1 VLEVRGLSFELC
13 LYERRKDNNMAFM
26 HFDESIEMIQNLEIN
41 NYKTKKLYLVDTLGY
56 VLAEDVVADHNSPE
70 FPTSAM
76 DGYAII
82 HEDMTLGTLKVGSIN
97 PAGSALKEEVI
108 GGTCIKTFTGSLM
121 PHGADTLIPIENVEV
136 DGDEIIIKEEVPQ
149 GFSVREVGENYAKGQ
164 MLIPKGTKIDFPQ
177 IGVMAS
183 LNIANVLVYEK
194 PTVAIIS
201 TGSELLELGEEQ
213 TNDSQ
218 IRSSNNY
225 ILEAIVNKYDGIPM
239 QLGCI
244 KDDKASITTAISD
257 ALEKS
262 DIVVTTGGVSVG
274 DFDFVKDVIYELDCD
289 VVFKGVR
296 VKPGQHIMVA
306 RKDDKF
312 IIGLPGFAYS
322 STVTALLYLVPLIEK
337 LQQGKSCLRKVKA
350 KLAEPFVK
358 RAKKAEFTACNINLM
373 QGEYYVD
380 FKDKKVGS
388 SAILTNMLGEVALL
402 ATSEDDRSKD
412 IGDEVTVLLVG

>member
-1 VLEVRGLSFELC
+1 
-13 LYERRKDNNMAFM
+13 MI

-41 NYKTKKLYLVDTLGY
+41 NYKTKKLYLVDALGY

-164 MLIPKGTKIDFPQ
+164 LLIPIGTKIDFPQ

-183 LNIANVLVYEK
+183 LNISSVLVYEK
-194 PTVAIIS
+194 PTVAILS

-213 TNDSQ
+213 TNNAQ

-225 ILEAIVNKYDGIPM
+225 ILEAIVKKYDGLPM

-244 KDDKASITTAISD
+244 KDDKASITKAVSD

-274 DFDFVKDVIYELDCD
+274 DFDFVKDVIVELGCD

-322 STVTALLYLVPLIEK
+322 STVTALLYVVPLIEK
-337 LQQGKSCLRKVKA
+337 LQQGKCSLSKVKA
-350 KLAEPFVK
+350 VLKEAFIK
-358 RAKKAEFTACNINLM
+358 RAKKAEFTACNISLI

-388 SAILTNMLGEVALL
+388 SAILTNMLGNVALL
-402 ATSEDDRSKD
+402 VTSEDDSSKE
-412 IGDEVTVLLVG
+412 IGDEVSVLLFG

>member
-1 VLEVRGLSFELC
+1 
-13 LYERRKDNNMAFM
+13 MAFM
-26 HFDESIEMIQNLEIN
+26 HFDESLQMIQNLRIN
-41 NYKTKKLYLVDTLGY
+41 NYKTKKLYLVDALGY
-56 VLAEDVVADHNSPE
+56 VLAEDIVADHNSPE

-121 PHGADTLIPIENVEV
+121 PHNADTLIPIENVEV

-149 GFSVREVGENYAKGQ
+149 GFAVREVGENYAKGQ

-274 DFDFVKDVIYELDCD
+274 DFDFVKDVIYEIGCD

-337 LQQGKSCLRKVKA
+337 LQQGKSSLRKVNA
-350 KLAEPFVK
+350 KLTEPFVK
-358 RAKKAEFTACNINLM
+358 RAKKAEFTACNVNLM

-388 SAILTNMLGEVALL
+388 SAILTNMLGNVALL
-402 ATSEDDRSKD
+402 ATSEDDTSKD
-412 IGDEVTVLLVG
+412 VGDEVTVLLLG

>member
-1 VLEVRGLSFELC
+1 
-13 LYERRKDNNMAFM
+13 MM
-26 HFDESIEMIQNLEIN
+26 HFDESIEIIKNLEIN
-41 NYKTKKLYLVDTLGY
+41 NYRTKKLYLMDALGY
-56 VLAEDVVADHNSPE
+56 VLAEDIVADHNSPE

-82 HEDMTLGTLKVGSIN
+82 YEDMAMNRLKIASIN
-97 PAGSALKEEVI
+97 PAGSALKDEVI

-136 DGDEIIIKEEVPQ
+136 EGDEIVIKDEVPQ

-164 MLIPKGTKIDFPQ
+164 LLIPKGTKIDFPQ

-183 LNIANVLVYEK
+183 LNVSEISVYEK
-194 PTVAIIS
+194 PVVGIIS

-213 TNDSQ
+213 TNDAQ

-225 ILEAIVNKYDGIPM
+225 ILEAIVKKFDGAALA
-239 QLGCI
+239 LGCV
-244 KDDKASITTAISD
+244 KDDKNSITSAISD

-274 DFDFVKDVIYELDCD
+274 DFDFVKDVISELGCD
-289 VVFKGVR
+289 VIFKGVR
-296 VKPGQHIMVA
+296 LKPGQHIMVA

-337 LQQGKSCLRKVKA
+337 FQHGKCAIRKVKA
-350 KLAEPFVK
+350 TLKEPFVK
-358 RAKKAEFTACNINLM
+358 RAKKAEFTACNVSLL
-373 QGEYYVD
+373 QGKYYVD

-388 SAILTNMLGEVALL
+388 SAILTNMLGDVALL
-402 ATSEDDRSKD
+402 FTSEDDTSKET
-412 IGDEVTVLLVG
+412 GDEVDILLID

>member
-1 VLEVRGLSFELC
+1 ML
-13 LYERRKDNNMAFM
+13 
-26 HFDESIEMIQNLEIN
+26 HFDESIQMIQDLEIK
-41 NYKTKKLYLVDTLGY
+41 NYKIKHLPLMEAQGY
-56 VLAEDVVADHNSPE
+56 VLAADIVADHNSPE

-82 HEDMTLGTLKVGSIN
+82 HEDMALGRLKIASIN
-97 PAGSALKEEVI
+97 PAGAALKDEVI

-136 DGDEIIIKEEVPQ
+136 EGDEIVIKEEVPQ
-149 GFSVREVGENYAKGQ
+149 GFSVREPGENYAKGQ
-164 MLIPKGTKIDFPQ
+164 LLIPKGTKIDFPQ

-183 LNIANVLVYEK
+183 LNISSVMVYEK
-194 PTVAIIS
+194 PTVGIIS
-201 TGSELLELGEEQ
+201 TGSELLELGQEQ
-213 TNDSQ
+213 TNDAQ

-225 ILEAIVNKYDGIPM
+225 ILEAIVKKYDGVPL

-244 KDDKASITTAISD
+244 KDDKATITREISE

-274 DFDFVKDVIYELDCD
+274 DFDFVKDVIRELGCD

-337 LQQGKSCLRKVKA
+337 LQQGKCSLHQVKA
-350 KLAEPFVK
+350 KLKEPFVK
-358 RAKKAEFTACNINLM
+358 RAKKAEFTACNISLV

-380 FKDKKVGS
+380 FEGKKVGS
-388 SAILTNMLGEVALL
+388 SAILTNMLGNVALL
-402 ATSEDDRSKD
+402 VTSEDDTSKEV
-412 IGDEVTVLLVG
+412 GDEVSVLLFG

>member
-1 VLEVRGLSFELC
+1 
-13 LYERRKDNNMAFM
+13 MI
-26 HFDESIEMIQNLEIN
+26 HFDESIQMIKDLNIDQ
-41 NYKTKKLYLVDTLGY
+41 YKTKSLYIVDALGY
-56 VLAEDVVADHNSPE
+56 VLAEDIVADHHSPA

-82 HEDMTLGTLKVGSIN
+82 HEDMTLGNLKIGSIN

-108 GGTCIKTFTGSLM
+108 GGTSIKTFTGSLM

-136 DGDEIIIKEEVPQ
+136 KGDEIIIKEEVPQ
-149 GFSVREVGENYAKGQ
+149 GFAVREVGENYTKGQ
-164 MLIPKGTKIDFPQ
+164 KLITKGTKIDFPH

-183 LNIANVLVYEK
+183 LNVSNVLVYEK

-201 TGSELLELGEEQ
+201 TGSELLQLGEKQ
-213 TNDSQ
+213 TNDAQ

-225 ILEAIVNKYDGIPM
+225 ILEAIVNKYDGIPL

-244 KDDKASITTAISD
+244 KDDKESITHAVSD
-257 ALEKS
+257 ALAKS

-274 DFDFVKDVIYELDCD
+274 DFDFVKDVIHELGCE
-289 VVFKGVR
+289 VIFQGVR
-296 VKPGQHIMVA
+296 VKPGQHVMVA
-306 RKDDKF
+306 RKEDKF

-337 LQQGKSCLRKVKA
+337 LQKGKSSLRQVKA
-350 KLAEPFVK
+350 KLKEPFVK
-358 RAKKAEFTACNINLM
+358 RAKKAEFTACNATLLH
-373 QGEYYVD
+373 GEYYID

-388 SAILTNMLGEVALL
+388 SAILTNMLGDVALL
-402 ATSEDDRSKD
+402 VTSEEDASKAV
-412 IGDEVTVLLVG
+412 GDEVNVLLLN

>member
-1 VLEVRGLSFELC
+1 
-13 LYERRKDNNMAFM
+13 MAFM
-26 HFDESIEMIQNLEIN
+26 HFDESLQMIENLRIN
-41 NYKTKKLYLVDTLGY
+41 NYKTKKLYLVDALGY
-56 VLAEDVVADHNSPE
+56 VLAEDIVADHNSPE

-149 GFSVREVGENYAKGQ
+149 GFAVREVGENYEKGQ

-183 LNIANVLVYEK
+183 LNIENVLVYEK
-194 PTVAIIS
+194 PTVAILS

-225 ILEAIVNKYDGIPM
+225 ILEAIVNKYDGVPM

-244 KDDKASITTAISD
+244 KDDKETITKEISA

-274 DFDFVKDVIYELDCD
+274 DFDFVKDVIYEIGCD

-337 LQQGKSCLRKVKA
+337 LQQGKSSLRKVKA
-350 KLAEPFVK
+350 KLKEPFVK
-358 RAKKAEFTACNINLM
+358 RAKKAEFTACNVNLM

-380 FKDKKVGS
+380 FKGKKVGS
-388 SAILTNMLGEVALL
+388 SAILTNMLGDVALL
-402 ATSEDDRSKD
+402 VTAEDDTSKAV
-412 IGDEVTVLLVG
+412 GDEVTVLLLG

>member
-1 VLEVRGLSFELC
+1 ML
-13 LYERRKDNNMAFM
+13 
-26 HFDESIEMIQNLEIN
+26 HFDESIEMIEDLEIN
-41 NYKTKKLYLVDTLGY
+41 NYKTKKLYLLDALGY

-97 PAGSALKEEVI
+97 PAGSALKDEVI

-121 PHGADTLIPIENVEV
+121 PKGADTLIPIENVEV
-136 DGDEIIIKEEVPQ
+136 DGDDIIIKEEVPQ

-164 MLIPKGTKIDFPQ
+164 LLISKGTKIDFPQ
-177 IGVMAS
+177 IGVMSS
-183 LNIANVLVYEK
+183 LNIAYVLVYEK
-194 PTVAIIS
+194 PTVAILS

-213 TNDSQ
+213 TNDAQ

-225 ILEAIVNKYDGIPM
+225 ILEAMVKKYDGIPI

-244 KDDKASITTAISD
+244 KDDKASITKAVSD

-274 DFDFVKDVIYELDCD
+274 DFDFVKDVIVELGCD

-306 RKDDKF
+306 RKGDKF

-322 STVTALLYLVPLIEK
+322 STVTALLYVVPLIEK
-337 LQQGKSCLRKVKA
+337 LQHGKCSLRKIKA
-350 KLAEPFVK
+350 KLKEPFIK
-358 RAKKAEFTACNINLM
+358 RAKKAEFTACNISLM

-380 FKDKKVGS
+380 FKGKKVGS
-388 SAILTNMLGEVALL
+388 SAILTNMLGDVALL
-402 ATSEDDRSKD
+402 VTSEDDSSKEV
-412 IGDEVTVLLVG
+412 GDDVTVLLF

>member
-1 VLEVRGLSFELC
+1 
-13 LYERRKDNNMAFM
+13 MI

-41 NYKTKKLYLVDTLGY
+41 NYKTKKLYLVDALGY

-121 PHGADTLIPIENVEV
+121 PKGADTLIPIENVKV

-164 MLIPKGTKIDFPQ
+164 LLIPKGTKIDFPQ

-183 LNIANVLVYEK
+183 LNISSVLVYEK
-194 PTVAIIS
+194 PTVAILS

-213 TNDSQ
+213 TNNAQ

-225 ILEAIVNKYDGIPM
+225 ILEAIVKKYDGLPM

-244 KDDKASITTAISD
+244 KDDKESITKAVSD

-274 DFDFVKDVIYELDCD
+274 DFDFVKDVIVELGCD

-322 STVTALLYLVPLIEK
+322 STVTALLYVVPLIEK
-337 LQQGKSCLRKVKA
+337 LQQGKCSLSKVKA
-350 KLAEPFVK
+350 VLKEAFIK
-358 RAKKAEFTACNINLM
+358 RAKKAEFTACNISLI

-388 SAILTNMLGEVALL
+388 SAILTNMLGSVALL
-402 ATSEDDRSKD
+402 VTSEDDSSKE
-412 IGDEVTVLLVG
+412 IGDEVSVLLFG

>member
-1 VLEVRGLSFELC
+1 
-13 LYERRKDNNMAFM
+13 MAFM
-26 HFDESIEMIQNLEIN
+26 HFDESLQLIQDLRIN
-41 NYKTKKLYLVDTLGY
+41 NYKTKKLYLVDALGY
-56 VLAEDVVADHNSPE
+56 VLAEDIVADHNSPE

-82 HEDMTLGTLKVGSIN
+82 HEDMTLGTLKVASIN

-149 GFSVREVGENYAKGQ
+149 GFAVREVGENYTKGQ

-194 PTVAIIS
+194 PTVAILS

-225 ILEAIVNKYDGIPM
+225 ILEAIVNKYDGVPM

-244 KDDKASITTAISD
+244 KDDKETITEEISA

-274 DFDFVKDVIYELDCD
+274 DFDFVKDVIYEIGCD

-337 LQQGKSCLRKVKA
+337 LQQGKSSLRKVNA

-358 RAKKAEFTACNINLM
+358 RAKKAEFTACNIKLM

-388 SAILTNMLGEVALL
+388 SAILTNMLGDVALL
-402 ATSEDDRSKD
+402 FTSEDDTSKTV
-412 IGDEVTVLLVG
+412 GDEVTVLLLG

>member
-1 VLEVRGLSFELC
+1 
-13 LYERRKDNNMAFM
+13 MI
-26 HFDESIEMIQNLEIN
+26 HFDESIEMIKNLEIK
-41 NYKTKKLYLVDTLGY
+41 NYKTKELYIVDALGY
-56 VLAEDVVADHNSPE
+56 VLAEDIVADHNSPE

-82 HEDMTLGTLKVGSIN
+82 HEDMALGTLRVGSIN
-97 PAGSALKEEVI
+97 PAGSDLKEEVI

-136 DGDEIIIKEEVPQ
+136 SGEEIIIKQEVPQ
-149 GFSVREVGENYAKGQ
+149 GFSVRAPGENYAKGQ
-164 MLIPKGTKIDFPQ
+164 LLIPKGTKIDFPQ

-194 PTVAIIS
+194 PTVAILS
-201 TGSELLELGEEQ
+201 TGSELLELGQEQ
-213 TNDSQ
+213 TNDAQ

-225 ILEAIVNKYDGIPM
+225 VLEAIVKKYDGNPL

-244 KDDKASITTAISD
+244 KDDKVTITREISE

-274 DFDFVKDVIYELDCD
+274 DFDFVKDVIRELGCD

-337 LQQGKSCLRKVKA
+337 LQQGKCSMHMVKA
-350 KLAEPFVK
+350 KLKEPFIK
-358 RAKKAEFTACNINLM
+358 RAKKAEFTACNVSLV

-380 FKDKKVGS
+380 FKGKKVGS
-388 SAILTNMLGEVALL
+388 SAILTNMLGDVALL
-402 ATSEDDRSKD
+402 VTSEDDTSKET
-412 IGDEVTVLLVG
+412 GDEVSVLLFC

>member
-1 VLEVRGLSFELC
+1 
-13 LYERRKDNNMAFM
+13 MAFM
-26 HFDESIEMIQNLEIN
+26 HFDESMQMIDDLAIE
-41 NYKTKKLYLVDTLGY
+41 NYKTKQLPLMESQGY
-56 VLAEDVVADHNSPE
+56 ILAQDIVADHNSPE

-76 DGYAII
+76 DGYAVI
-82 HEDMTLGTLKVGSIN
+82 HKDLSLGRLHIGSIN
-97 PAGSALKEEVI
+97 PAGSDLKEEVVS
-108 GGTCIKTFTGSLM
+108 GMCIKTFTGSLM

-136 DGDEIIIKEEVPQ
+136 DGDEIIIKTEVPQ
-149 GFSVREVGENYAKGQ
+149 GFSVREPGENYAKGQ

-183 LNIANVLVYEK
+183 LNIPQVTVYEK

-213 TNDSQ
+213 TSDAQ

-225 ILEAIVNKYDGIPM
+225 ILEAIVKKYDGVPL

-244 KDDKASITTAISD
+244 KDDKETITKNIFD
-257 ALEKS
+257 ALNKA

-274 DFDFVKDVIYELDCD
+274 DFDFVKDVIYELGCD

-306 RKDDKF
+306 RKEDKF

-337 LQQGKSCLRKVKA
+337 LQQGQSAMHRVKA
-350 KLAEPFVK
+350 TLKEPFIK
-358 RAKKAEFTACNINLM
+358 RAKKAEFTACNVSLEK
-373 QGEYYVD
+373 GRYYVD
-380 FKDKKVGS
+380 FEGKKVGS
-388 SAILTNMLGEVALL
+388 SAILTNMLGNVALL
-402 ATSEDDRSKD
+402 VTSEDDTSKEV
-412 IGDEVTVLLVG
+412 GDEVSVLLFG

>member
-1 VLEVRGLSFELC
+1 
-13 LYERRKDNNMAFM
+13 MAFI

-136 DGDEIIIKEEVPQ
+136 DGDEIVIKEEVPQ

-183 LNIANVLVYEK
+183 LNIASVLVYEK

-244 KDDKASITTAISD
+244 KDDKATITTAISD

-274 DFDFVKDVIYELDCD
+274 DFDFVKDVIYELGCD

-337 LQQGKSCLRKVKA
+337 LQQGKSSLRKVKA

-388 SAILTNMLGEVALL
+388 SAILTNMLGNVALL
-402 ATSEDDRSKD
+402 VTSEDDISKD
-412 IGDEVTVLLVG
+412 IGDEVTVLLLD

>member
-1 VLEVRGLSFELC
+1 ML
-13 LYERRKDNNMAFM
+13 
-26 HFDESIEMIQNLEIN
+26 HFDESIQMIENLEIN
-41 NYKTKKLYLVDTLGY
+41 NYKTKNLPLMQAQGY
-56 VLAEDVVADHNSPE
+56 VLAEDIVADHNSPE

-82 HEDMTLGTLKVGSIN
+82 HEDMTLGRLRIASIN
-97 PAGSALKEEVI
+97 PAGCALQEEVI

-136 DGDEIIIKEEVPQ
+136 IEDEIVIKTEVPQ
-149 GFSVREVGENYAKGQ
+149 GFSVREPGENYAKGQ
-164 MLIPKGTKIDFPQ
+164 LLIAKGTKIDFPQ

-183 LNIANVLVYEK
+183 LNIGNIEVYEK
-194 PTVAIIS
+194 PIVAIIS
-201 TGSELLELGEEQ
+201 TGSELLELGVEQ
-213 TNDSQ
+213 TNDAQ

-225 ILEAIVNKYDGIPM
+225 ILEAIVKKYDAVPL

-244 KDDKASITTAISD
+244 KDDKETINKEIAE
-257 ALEKS
+257 ALKKS

-274 DFDFVKDVIYELDCD
+274 DFDFVKDVIYELDCE

-337 LQQGKSCLRKVKA
+337 LQHGTSSMKSVKA
-350 KLAEPFVK
+350 KLKEPFIK
-358 RAKKAEFTACNINLM
+358 RAKKAEFTACNVSLL

-380 FKDKKVGS
+380 FKGKKVGS
-388 SAILTNMLGEVALL
+388 SAILTNMLGSVALL
-402 ATSEDDRSKD
+402 VTSEEDSSKEV
-412 IGDEVTVLLVG
+412 GDEVTVLLFG

>member
-1 VLEVRGLSFELC
+1 
-13 LYERRKDNNMAFM
+13 MI
-26 HFDESIEMIQNLEIN
+26 HFDESIQIIQDLEITS
-41 NYKTKKLYLVDTLGY
+41 YKTKKLYLVDALGY

-82 HEDMTLGTLKVGSIN
+82 HEDMTLGTLKIGSVN
-97 PAGSALKEEVI
+97 PAGSALKDEVI

-121 PHGADTLIPIENVEV
+121 PHGADTLIPIENVTAH
-136 DGDEIIIKEEVPQ
+136 GDEIVINTEVPQ
-149 GFSVREVGENYAKGQ
+149 GYAVRDVGENYAQGQ
-164 MLIPKGTKIDFPQ
+164 LLIAKGTKIDFPQ
-177 IGVMAS
+177 VGVMAS
-183 LNIANVLVYEK
+183 LNMANVMVYEK

-213 TNDSQ
+213 TNDAQ

-225 ILEAIVNKYDGIPM
+225 ILEAIVKKYDGIPM

-244 KDDKASITTAISD
+244 KDEKTVITQEILS
-257 ALEKS
+257 ALDKS

-274 DFDFVKDVIYELDCD
+274 DFDFVKDVIVEIGCD

-306 RKDDKF
+306 RKNDKF

-337 LQQGKSCLRKVKA
+337 LQHSACTLSQVKA
-350 KLAEPFVK
+350 KLSEAFDK
-358 RAKKAEFTACNINLM
+358 RAKKAEFTACNVNLV

-380 FKDKKVGS
+380 FKGKKTGS
-388 SAILTNMLGEVALL
+388 SAILTNMLGNVALL
-402 ATSEDDRSKD
+402 VTPEDDTSKKV
-412 IGDEVTVLLVG
+412 GDEVTVLLFG

>member
-1 VLEVRGLSFELC
+1 
-13 LYERRKDNNMAFM
+13 MI

-41 NYKTKKLYLVDTLGY
+41 NYKTKKLYLVDALGY

-121 PHGADTLIPIENVEV
+121 PKGADTLIPIENVEV

-164 MLIPKGTKIDFPQ
+164 LLIPIGTKIDFPQ

-183 LNIANVLVYEK
+183 LNISSVLVYEK
-194 PTVAIIS
+194 PTVAILS

-213 TNDSQ
+213 TNNAQ

-225 ILEAIVNKYDGIPM
+225 ILEAIVKKYDGLPM

-244 KDDKASITTAISD
+244 KDDKASITKAVSD

-274 DFDFVKDVIYELDCD
+274 DFDFVKDVIVELGCD

-322 STVTALLYLVPLIEK
+322 STVTALLYVVPLIEK
-337 LQQGKSCLRKVKA
+337 LQQGKCSLRKVKA
-350 KLAEPFVK
+350 KLKEAFIK
-358 RAKKAEFTACNINLM
+358 RAKKAEFTACNISLI

-388 SAILTNMLGEVALL
+388 SAILTNMLGSVALL
-402 ATSEDDRSKD
+402 VTSEDDSSKE
-412 IGDEVTVLLVG
+412 IGDEVSVLLFG

>member
-1 VLEVRGLSFELC
+1 
-13 LYERRKDNNMAFM
+13 MI

-41 NYKTKKLYLVDTLGY
+41 NYKTKKLYLVDALGY

-82 HEDMTLGTLKVGSIN
+82 HEDMTLGRLNIASIN
-97 PAGSALKEEVI
+97 PAGSSLQEEVI

-136 DGDEIIIKEEVPQ
+136 DGDDIIIKEEVPQ
-149 GFSVREVGENYAKGQ
+149 GFSIREVGENYAKGQ
-164 MLIPKGTKIDFPQ
+164 LLIPKGTKIDFPQ

-183 LNIANVLVYEK
+183 LNIANILVYEK
-194 PTVAIIS
+194 PTVAILS

-213 TNDSQ
+213 TNDAQ

-225 ILEAIVNKYDGIPM
+225 ILEAIVTKYDGEPM

-244 KDDKASITTAISD
+244 KDDKASISKAVSD
-257 ALEKS
+257 ALKKS

-274 DFDFVKDVIYELDCD
+274 DFDFVKDVIVELGCD

-322 STVTALLYLVPLIEK
+322 STVTALLYVVPLIEK
-337 LQQGKSCLRKVKA
+337 LQNGTCSLRKVKA
-350 KLAEPFVK
+350 KLKEPFIK
-358 RAKKAEFTACNINLM
+358 RAKKAEFTACNISLM

-380 FKDKKVGS
+380 FQGKKVGS
-388 SAILTNMLGEVALL
+388 SAILTNMLGDVALL
-402 ATSEDDRSKD
+402 VTSEDDSSKEV
-412 IGDEVTVLLVG
+412 GDEVTVLLFG

>member
-1 VLEVRGLSFELC
+1 
-13 LYERRKDNNMAFM
+13 MAFM

-56 VLAEDVVADHNSPE
+56 VLAEDVVADHSSPE

-225 ILEAIVNKYDGIPM
+225 ILEAIVNKYDGLPM

-244 KDDKASITTAISD
+244 KDDKSTITTAISD

-274 DFDFVKDVIYELDCD
+274 DFDFVKDVIYELGCD

-337 LQQGKSCLRKVKA
+337 LQQGKSSLCKIKA

-358 RAKKAEFTACNINLM
+358 RAKKAEFTACNASLI

-402 ATSEDDRSKD
+402 VTSEDDTSKE
-412 IGDEVTVLLVG
+412 IGDEVTVLFFG

>member
-1 VLEVRGLSFELC
+1 
-13 LYERRKDNNMAFM
+13 MAFM
-26 HFDESIEMIQNLEIN
+26 HFDESIEMIENLEIN
-41 NYKTKKLYLVDTLGY
+41 NYKTKKLYLVDALGY
-56 VLAEDVVADHNSPE
+56 VLAEDIVADHNSPE

-97 PAGSALKEEVI
+97 PAGSALKDEVI

-121 PHGADTLIPIENVEV
+121 PKGADTLIPIENVET
-136 DGDEIIIKEEVPQ
+136 DGDEITIKEEVPQ

-164 MLIPKGTKIDFPQ
+164 LLIAKGTKIDFPQ

-194 PTVAIIS
+194 PTVAILS

-213 TNDSQ
+213 TNDAQ

-225 ILEAIVNKYDGIPM
+225 ILEAIVTKYDGIPM

-244 KDDKASITTAISD
+244 KDDKATITKEISA
-257 ALEKS
+257 ALDKS

-274 DFDFVKDVIYELDCD
+274 DFDFVKDVIVELGCD

-306 RKDDKF
+306 RKEDKF

-322 STVTALLYLVPLIEK
+322 STVTALLYLIPLIEK
-337 LQQGKSCLRKVKA
+337 LQRGKCALHTVKA
-350 KLAEPFVK
+350 KLKEPFVK
-358 RAKKAEFTACNINLM
+358 RAKKAEFTACNVSLLH
-373 QGEYYVD
+373 GEYYVD
-380 FKDKKVGS
+380 FRDKKVGS
-388 SAILTNMLGEVALL
+388 SAILTNMLGDAALL
-402 ATSEDDRSKD
+402 VTSEDDKSKE
-412 IGDEVTVLLVG
+412 IGDEVSILLFG

>member
-1 VLEVRGLSFELC
+1 ML
-13 LYERRKDNNMAFM
+13 
-26 HFDESIEMIQNLEIN
+26 HFDESIEMIKNLDIN
-41 NYKTKKLYLVDTLGY
+41 NYKTKKLYLVDALGY

-82 HEDMTLGTLKVGSIN
+82 HEDMALGTLRVGSIN

-121 PHGADTLIPIENVEV
+121 PHGADTLIPIENVTVE
-136 DGDEIIIKEEVPQ
+136 GDEIVINEEVTQ

-164 MLIPKGTKIDFPQ
+164 LLIPKGTKIDFPQ

-194 PTVAIIS
+194 PIVAILS
-201 TGSELLELGEEQ
+201 TGSELLELGQEQ
-213 TNDSQ
+213 TNDAQ

-244 KDDKASITTAISD
+244 KDDKENITKEVSE

-274 DFDFVKDVIYELDCD
+274 DFDFVKDVIVELGCD
-289 VVFKGVR
+289 VLFKGVR

-306 RKDDKF
+306 RKGDKF

-322 STVTALLYLVPLIEK
+322 STVTALLYVVPLIEK
-337 LQQGKSCLRKVKA
+337 LQQGKSALRKVKA
-350 KLAEPFVK
+350 KLKEPFIK
-358 RAKKAEFTACNINLM
+358 RAKKAEFTACNISLV

-388 SAILTNMLGEVALL
+388 SAILTNMLGNVALL
-402 ATSEDDRSKD
+402 VTSEDDTSKE
-412 IGDEVTVLLVG
+412 IGDEVTVLFFG